1 MEVAD
6 FLTSKSEIKCFFLW
20 IFSCSSSKLIDVIN
34 SASVFTSP
42 IQLTVIEKLLIEV
55 LNMDLMV

>member
-6 FLTSKSEIKCFFLW
+6 FLTSKSEKNAVSCVFF
-20 IFSCSSSKLIDVIN
+20 SSSASKFIDVIN